1 MVEKLIGIWA
11 VSSHRPGAV
20 YALAFVVAM
29 TASTLVGANVASA
42 DQVQVQSYQRASQS
56 EACAA
61 QPGETPWQASWGP
74 DSSWNPAW
82 EQWANNGTGGW
93 VCTRSITWAR
103 TPVAPT
109 PASTSTAPT
118 AVTGVSGNT
127 TVALTWVA
135 PTSTGGDVITGYR
148 VQISTTSVGGY
159 ADAAG
164 CATASSS
171 TALSCTATGLTN
183 GTAYFFKVAAI
194 TSSGTGT
201 YSAPSVSV
209 TPAVPCAGGGT
220 CAVGDVGPGGGL
232 VFLISGGLTYE
243 MAPKTWNGGSED
255 PTNSWC
261 NVATNVTGAA
271 SVAVGAGASN
281 TAAIDAACSSGAGQA
296 ASDLVLGG
304 KTDWF
309 LPSKNELFEMY
320 SYSLVMPASVAAT
333 YAFNSA
339 TYWSSTQ
346 NDTSFASTLSFS
358 GGTVGNV
365 FELLYLRVRPVRAF

>member
-1 MVEKLIGIWA
+1 MAEKVIRIIA
-11 VSSHRPGAV
+11 MRSYRPGAF
-20 YALAFVVAM
+20 YALAAVVAM
-29 TASTLVGANVASA
+29 TASMLFGANIASA
-42 DQVQVQSYQRASQS
+42 DQVQVQSYQRASQT

-74 DSSWNPAW
+74 DSSWSPSW

-103 TPVAPT
+103 TPVVPT
-109 PASTSTAPT
+109 STSTSTTPT
-118 AVTGVSGNT
+118 DVAGVSGNT

-135 PTSTGGDVITGYR
+135 PTNTGGDVITGYR

-164 CATASSS
+164 CATAASS

-201 YSAPSVSV
+201 YSAPSASV
-209 TPAVPCAGGGT
+209 TPAVPCADGGT
-220 CAVGDVGPGGGL
+220 CAVGNIGPGGGL

-255 PTNSWC
+255 PTNTWC
-261 NVATNVTGAA
+261 NVTSNVTGAV
-271 SVAVGAGASN
+271 SVSVGAGASN
-281 TAAIDAACSSGAGQA
+281 TAAMDAACTSGAGQA
-296 ASDLVLGG
+296 TSDLVLGG

-309 LPSKNELFEMY
+309 LPSKDELFEMY
-320 SYSLVMPASVAAT
+320 SYSLVMPGSVAAT
-333 YAFNSA
+333 YAFVGA

-346 NDTSFASTLSFS
+346 NSASFASTLSFS
-358 GGTVGNV
+358 GGSVGNV
-365 FELLYLRVRPVRAF
+365 FKTLSVRVRPVRSF